1 MIFSGT
7 VVTKGRGT
15 AIVVGTG
22 MRSQMGVIAKIL
34 GEQESDSKTPLQRK
48 ITYSNLVSTA
58 ILKHKLGKL
67 DRFAYALLGLAALLA
82 FIVFAVHKFSGSPEV
97 AMYAISAGIAVI
109 PESLI
114 AVVTVT
120 MALGVRNMAKQS
132 CLVRKMSALEHLGS
146 INHICSDKTG
156 TLTSGKMVVREIHIS
171 DNTSAVISGTGVEPF
186 GEVKYPMDEKDG
198 PVVQTDNVPRTLA
211 RFATCAALCNMSRL
225 QFVKEDDDGDEAP
238 GWHGV
243 GDGTEVALQ
252 VFAHKLQMGKN
263 ALLGRYTMISEF
275 PFDSEIKKMSVVVKD
290 NEKDCYK
297 IFCKGAVSKS
307 SSAANLLYQQIVTM
321 MQKRDGILEL

>member
-1 MIFSGT
+1 
-7 VVTKGRGT
+7 
-15 AIVVGTG
+15 
-22 MRSQMGVIAKIL
+22 
-34 GEQESDSKTPLQRK
+34 
-48 ITYSNLVSTA
+48 
-58 ILKHKLGKL
+58 
-67 DRFAYALLGLAALLA
+67 
-82 FIVFAVHKFSGSPEV
+82 
-97 AMYAISAGIAVI
+97 MYAISAGIAVI

-297 IFCKGAVSKS
+297 IFCKGAVEQIIKCCEFALPANRNDDAEEGWHTRAIDNRTDIKMIHRQTYSMANRGLVRSFILCGKLVDIDITS
-307 SSAANLLYQQIVTM
+307 S
-321 MQKRDGILEL
+321 EL